1 MDAQDCGKGARREGC
16 ALCES
21 VYGTFW
27 KRQNEGHTDISEH
40 QGPGS
45 GREDQ
50 VEHEGVWGG
59 DATL

>member
-27 KRQNEGHTDISEH
+27 KRQNEGHTDISGR

-59 DATL
+59 DMTL